1 MKRPAFKLDLST
13 LHLAAA
19 QLYPSSMGNS
29 HRSRIV
35 RVVFWLAAV
44 FAFVMAVLP
53 HPPQLPG
60 APSDKVQHIVAF
72 LVLGCLASV
81 AYPRTSP
88 VYLAVG
94 LSLFGAVIE
103 LVQLIPSLN
112 RDGDPVDWL
121 ADTAAAGLM
130 LIFLRWSR
138 VRRSGSAVVK
148 N

>member
-1 MKRPAFKLDLST
+1 MA
-13 LHLAAA
+13 
-19 QLYPSSMGNS
+19 NS
-29 HRSRIV
+29 QRTSIIRIA
-35 RVVFWLAAV
+35 FWLAAV
-44 FAFVMAVLP
+44 FAFVMAVHP

-60 APSDKVQHIVAF
+60 APSDKVQHIAAF
-72 LVLGCLASV
+72 LVLGCLASF

-88 VYLAVG
+88 VYLAAG
-94 LSLFGAVIE
+94 LSLFGATIEVI
-103 LVQLIPSLN
+103 QMIPSLN

-138 VRRSGSAVVK
+138 VGRNRSDTVK

>member
-1 MKRPAFKLDLST
+1 
-13 LHLAAA
+13 
-19 QLYPSSMGNS
+19 MGNS
-29 HRSRIV
+29 QRTRIV
-35 RVVFWLAAV
+35 RIAFWLAVA

-60 APSDKVQHIVAF
+60 APSDKVQHIAAF
-72 LVLGCLASV
+72 LVLGCLASF

-94 LSLFGAVIE
+94 LSLFGALIE
-103 LVQLIPSLN
+103 VVQMIPSLN
-112 RDGDPVDWL
+112 RDGDPFDWL
-121 ADTAAAGLM
+121 ADTAAASLV

-138 VRRSGSAVVK
+138 VGRSRSDVVK

>member
-1 MKRPAFKLDLST
+1 MD
-13 LHLAAA
+13 
-19 QLYPSSMGNS
+19 NS
-29 HRSRIV
+29 QRTRIV
-35 RVVFWLAAV
+35 RIAFWLVAV

-60 APSDKVQHIVAF
+60 APSDKVQHIAAF
-72 LVLGCLASV
+72 LVLGCLASF
-81 AYPRTSP
+81 AFPCTSP
-88 VYLAVG
+88 VYLAAG
-94 LSLFGAVIE
+94 LSLFGAMIE
-103 LVQLIPSLN
+103 VVQMIPSLN

-138 VRRSGSAVVK
+138 VGRNRSDTVK